1 MPRLRERLLIT
12 CPFHTSIGR
21 ISSYVWTCTC
31 NKIPNFAFFFVL
43 SMYLYV
49 FVYWQVY
56 LSCSWARRVTAP
68 QMVGVVKAPQRW
80 KTFMWKVAVLGGLW
94 RFLDT
99 FLRGRSEDRR
109 PSGCCGSA
117 RLSPVLL
124 KISFTPSEMVA
135 VIELAGIWSSS
146 SYNGAW
152 PRDGHLTVSIPP
164 MWFGFLLLEKAIG
177 DSQLASASLS
187 CRPRIWRSR
196 LTAVTMETVWLCSG
210 LFGSN
215 VAGLF
220 QHYFVLDLNVGVHR
234 CL

>member
-12 CPFHTSIGR
+12 RPSHTSNGR

-56 LSCSWARRVTAP
+56 LNCSWVWRETAP
-68 QMVGVVKAPQRW
+68 QKVGVVKPPQRW
-80 KTFMWKVAVLGGLW
+80 KTFTWKVGLW
-94 RFLDT
+94 RFLDA
-99 FLRGRSEDRR
+99 FRRVRSEDRR

-117 RLSPVLL
+117 HLSPVLL
-124 KISFTPSEMVA
+124 KISFTPSEVVA

-146 SYNGAW
+146 TYNGAW
-152 PRDGHLTVSIPP
+152 GSAGETPDRVLRPADVVWFFVTWKSDRWQPVSVGVFELSPRV
-164 MWFGFLLLEKAIG
+164 
-177 DSQLASASLS
+177 
-187 CRPRIWRSR
+187 WRSR
-196 LTAVTMETVWLCSG
+196 LTAVIMETVWLCSG

-215 VAGLF
+215 VAGRF